1 MSKKSK
7 PLGSNEPFR
16 HQDHPRP
23 RTRREFL
30 AQGFITGAATV
41 IAPTLAGM
49 LAYPRAARATLAGDI
64 QAAVTACNITT
75 GAGKIPF
82 ICFDLAGGGNIAGS
96 NVLVGGPKGQ
106 LDFLSVAGYSKLG
119 LPGTMVPNGSAAGNF
134 IDASFGLRYHS
145 DSAHLRGMKL
155 RASAAAMAGTTGTI
169 IPALSQN
176 DTNTN
181 PHNPMYGIYQFGARG
196 GLLNL
201 IGSQSSMSGGNSMS
215 PPTMMIAAAA
225 PTKVSSSKDSSGLV
239 STGQLSTLLPN
250 PNDVTNVLESMKRI
264 SDGKY
269 AKVQAYPSDAAL
281 NSNALGSAGVEA
293 CGYTKSAYIVDRYNS
308 PSAVN
313 PDVDPNIVGPTGIF
327 TTAEY
332 QANSDYQKTAAVM
345 KLVIDGNAAAGTIE
359 MGGFDYHSGN
369 RMDGEGKDLNLGNCI
384 GACLEYA
391 NRVGKPVMIYVFS
404 DGSLASNGMID
415 SSVGGRGK
423 GVWTADNQSVAA
435 TYFLVFNPKGRA
447 VSAQANPEMSLQLGN
462 FNPDGSLNTTGSP
475 AGNNVP
481 NLVQMVVLNYMA
493 LHSANAISQWPT
505 LWPAPNLNN
514 TLGSGTALQPLI
526 AWQPLAGLVNG
537 MVA

>member
-7 PLGSNEPFR
+7 PLGLNEPFR

-49 LAYPRAARATLAGDI
+49 LAYPRAARATLAADI
-64 QAAVTACNITT
+64 QAAGTACNITT

-96 NVLVGGPKGQ
+96 NVLVGGPTGQ

-119 LPGTMVPNGSAAGNF
+119 LPGTMVPNASAAGNF
-134 IDASFGLRYHS
+134 VDASFGLRYHS

-201 IGSQSSMSGGNSMS
+201 IGSESSMSGGNSMS

-225 PTKVSSSKDSSGLV
+225 PTKVSSPADTQGLV

-250 PNDVTNVLESMKRI
+250 ASDVTNVLESMKRI
-264 SDGKY
+264 SDAKY
-269 AKVQAYPSDAAL
+269 AKITAYTD
-281 NSNALGSAGVEA
+281 
-293 CGYTKSAYIVDRYNS
+293 
-308 PSAVN
+308 
-313 PDVDPNIVGPTGIF
+313 
-327 TTAEY
+327 
-332 QANSDYQKTAAVM
+332 
-345 KLVIDGNAAAGTIE
+345 
-359 MGGFDYHSGN
+359 
-369 RMDGEGKDLNLGNCI
+369 
-384 GACLEYA
+384 
-391 NRVGKPVMIYVFS
+391 
-404 DGSLASNGMID
+404 
-415 SSVGGRGK
+415 
-423 GVWTADNQSVAA
+423 
-435 TYFLVFNPKGRA
+435 
-447 VSAQANPEMSLQLGN
+447 
-462 FNPDGSLNTTGSP
+462 
-475 AGNNVP
+475 
-481 NLVQMVVLNYMA
+481 
-493 LHSANAISQWPT
+493 PT
-505 LWPAPNLNN
+505 LNN
-514 TLGSGTALQPLI
+514 
-526 AWQPLAGLVNG
+526 
-537 MVA
+537 